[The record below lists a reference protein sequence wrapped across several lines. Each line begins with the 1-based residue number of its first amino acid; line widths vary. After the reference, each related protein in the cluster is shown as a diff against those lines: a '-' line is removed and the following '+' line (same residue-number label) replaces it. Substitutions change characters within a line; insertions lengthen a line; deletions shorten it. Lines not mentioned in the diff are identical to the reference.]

1 MSDKDLER
9 DPSIAPDPT
18 GEDRLRG
25 KTLIG
30 PEQKRAVD
38 HIPYEKMHDPD
49 AVLHLDDEKDTLY
62 NDGLDLDD
70 DPGLL
75 AGTDGNPNKG

>member
-1 MSDKDLER
+1 MSNKDLER
-9 DPSIAPDPT
+9 DSKAAVDRS

-25 KTLIG
+25 KGLG
-30 PEQKRAVD
+30 GSDQKRAVD
-38 HIPYEKMHDPD
+38 HTQREKTRDPD

-62 NDGLDLDD
+62 EDGLDVDE